1 MPVFCRSATRL
12 VTVPSIVLFVLVC
25 VAAAAACAGT
35 YDEEIARLAAR
46 PDVQRAFALIERNEP
61 ASNRELVELTEI
73 PAPPFGEAQRAGRYL
88 DMLVDAGLGEVERD
102 AEGNV
107 LGRWRGTGR
116 GHTVAVVAH
125 LDTVFP
131 AGTALDVRVA
141 SDRFLAPGVADNS
154 RGLVTMLSMVRALVG
169 ARIETDGDILFVASV
184 GEEGIGDLR
193 GVKYLFRDGGPRIDE
208 LIAIDGGNDARVLNR
223 AIGSHRFRA
232 TFRGP
237 GGHSWGAFGLANPA
251 EALSSAIHYFVTE
264 AGDAVR
270 AGPRTSFNVGR
281 IGGGTSVNAIPY
293 EAWAEIDIRS
303 EDPGRLEL
311 VDAVLRRAVER
322 ALAEHNQ
329 SRRRGEVLTV
339 DVETIGNRPSGLVS
353 PDTPL
358 IQRAMAATRYFGI
371 EPVLGAG
378 STDANVPIALGV
390 PATTISRGGRSG
402 GAHSPNEWWS
412 AENSA
417 RGVQKALLITLA
429 SAGVSAAD

>member
-1 MPVFCRSATRL
+1 MRVFCRRAARL
-12 VTVPSIVLFVLVC
+12 VTVPSIVLLLLVW
-25 VAAAAACAGT
+25 VAAAAAAAGT
-35 YDEEIARLAAR
+35 YDDEMTLLAAR
-46 PDVQRAFALIERNEP
+46 PDVQRAFVLIERNEP
-61 ASNRELVELTEI
+61 ASNRELIELTEI
-73 PAPPFGEAQRAGRYL
+73 PAPPFGEAERAGRYL
-88 DMLVDAGLGEVERD
+88 DMLVDAGLADVEQD

-107 LGRWRGTGR
+107 LGWWRGNGR
-116 GHTVAVVAH
+116 DHTVAVVAH

-131 AGTALDVRVA
+131 TGTPLDVRVDG
-141 SDRFLAPGVADNS
+141 DRFFAPGVADNS
-154 RGLVTMLSMVRALVG
+154 RGLVTMLAMVRALAG
-169 ARIETDGDILFVASV
+169 AGIETDGDILFVASV
-184 GEEGIGDLR
+184 GEEGVGDLR
-193 GVKYLFRDGGPRIDE
+193 GVKYLFRDEGPRIDE
-208 LIAIDGGNDARVLNR
+208 LIAIDGGNDARVLNH

-264 AGDAVR
+264 AADAVR

-303 EDPGRLEL
+303 EDPDRLEL
-311 VDAVLRRAVER
+311 VDAVLHRAVAR

-329 SRRRGEVLTV
+329 SRTRGEVLTV
-339 DVETIGNRPSGLVS
+339 EVEMIGDRPSGLVS

-358 IQRAMAATRYFGI
+358 IQRAMAATRYFGF

-402 GAHSPNEWWS
+402 AAHSPNEWWS
-412 AENSA
+412 SENSA
-417 RGVQKALLITLA
+417 LGVQKALLLTLA
-429 SAGVSAAD
+429 SAGVAAD